1 MSEQNNEVVS
11 VGQVD
16 PSKKNS
22 SINLEGEEEK
32 SSTICWFNGQ
42 QYSQGARVCSGG
54 NLLQCYISGS
64 TGYWSRV
71 GSC

>member
-1 MSEQNNEVVS
+1 MSEQNSEVVS

-22 SINLEGEEEK
+22 ALNLEGEVEK
-32 SSTICWFNGQ
+32 CGPICWFNGQ

-54 NLLQCYISGS
+54 NLLQCYISNNNGW
-64 TGYWSRV
+64 WSRV